1 MAKFLSAP
9 GEVPGC
15 PEAHGKP
22 LTLSLPP
29 LLAVE
34 VPTEFPAV
42 RTQQLRSQVP
52 ATARHCAGRP
62 GVLPLSPSV
71 PPGGRWCRCPNFLER
86 QETESKDGAGGW
98 GLGKPDSGCQLQGAR
113 WELPGPPSSADGWDP
128 GTTRGRS
135 STTAHWAGAPGI
147 RHKGTS
153 VQTALQAVRQPPG
166 RPGDG
171 APQQGRPHHRGTHCP
186 SICGQ

>member
-42 RTQQLRSQVP
+42 STQQLCS
-52 ATARHCAGRP
+52 
-62 GVLPLSPSV
+62 
-71 PPGGRWCRCPNFLER
+71 
-86 QETESKDGAGGW
+86 
-98 GLGKPDSGCQLQGAR
+98 QGAR
-113 WELPGPPSSADGWDP
+113 HSQALRWTPRGPPTESVCAS
-128 GTTRGRS
+128 RGQVV
-135 STTAHWAGAPGI
+135 P
-147 RHKGTS
+147 
-153 VQTALQAVRQPPG
+153 L
-166 RPGDG
+166 
-171 APQQGRPHHRGTHCP
+171 PQFP
-186 SICGQ
+186 